1 MSYDPYGDYQG
12 DTGGVSQDELL
23 TMLIN
28 MGLTGGQ
35 APGKTQ
41 ANQLSYVKSLA
52 DALGVPLTAFFGMD
66 TPGEAMPEF
75 QSATRT
81 VYGGNP
87 EYGQVFSLMDQGYDP
102 ITALKA
108 LGKER
113 GGQYADNFDYDQAY
127 KIATEYGMEK
137 AKYGQQKAEADS
149 KYVDYGTQS
158 EYDLLGRPSEQSFID
173 QIVKSRTKPTSGVN
187 GLPKSHGGA
196 TGVNPGL
203 DGQEATLAR
212 MAARQRIQKAQKT
225 QVRSDGSQQL
235 INQLLGL
242 SAMMGG

>member
-1 MSYDPYGDYQG
+1 MSDIYDDYQG

-28 MGLTGGQ
+28 MGLTGGE

-66 TPGEAMPEF
+66 TPGEVMPEF
-75 QSATRT
+75 QSATRS

-102 ITALKA
+102 VNALKA

-113 GGQYADNFDYDQAY
+113 GGQYADNFDYDEAY

-137 AKYGQQKAEADS
+137 AKYDQEKAKADS
-149 KYVDYGTQS
+149 KYVDYGTKS
-158 EYDLLGRPSEQSFID
+158 EYDLLGRPSEQSLVD
-173 QIVKSRTKPTSGVN
+173 GVVKSRSRQTSGGP

-196 TGVNPGL
+196 TGVRPGL
-203 DGQEATLAR
+203 NEIEDFQTRRAAKAR
-212 MAARQRIQKAQKT
+212 IARAKNT
-225 QVRSDGSQQL
+225 QVRSAPNQQL
-235 INQLLGL
+235 VNMLLGI
-242 SAMMGG
+242 SALQGG